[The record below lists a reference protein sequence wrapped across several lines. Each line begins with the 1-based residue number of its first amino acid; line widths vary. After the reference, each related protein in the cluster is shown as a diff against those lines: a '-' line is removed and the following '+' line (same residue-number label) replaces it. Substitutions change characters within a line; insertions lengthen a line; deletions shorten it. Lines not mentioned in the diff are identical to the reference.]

1 MKKLIFC
8 FFIITF
14 TDLFSQIT
22 EKEKELRNIGFDT
35 TNMGWKTGG
44 MFNLT
49 FSQLSLT
56 NWATGGENSYSGNI
70 LLNLFAKY
78 NKKYLSLENYFDF
91 GYGLMK
97 QSSSKYRKTDDKIDF
112 SSKLGYMLQ
121 KKSFFTVLLN
131 FKTQTMPGYNY
142 PNDTVKISDFL
153 SPAYLVFASGFDYK
167 TDVFS
172 LFIAPITSKIT
183 IVNSPYLAN
192 LGSFGVDAAQ
202 YDNNGTLIKKGKHS
216 RVEYGGYI
224 KSMFTFKHKEFITM
238 SSKIELFSNYFKNP
252 ENIDIYWEN
261 LINIK
266 LSKYLAFSL
275 NTIMIYDDDI
285 DITIKDK
292 SGAITG
298 KGPRLQFKEVVGIG
312 FSYKF

>member
-8 FFIITF
+8 FFILTS

-35 TNMGWKTGG
+35 TNIGWKTGG

-56 NWATGGENSYSGNI
+56 NWAAGGENSYSGII

-78 NKKYLSLENYFDF
+78 NKKHLSLENYFDF

-142 PNDTVKISDFL
+142 PNDSVKISDFL
-153 SPAYLVFASGFDYK
+153 SPAYLVLASGFDYK

-172 LFIAPITSKIT
+172 LFMSPITSKVT
-183 IVNSPYLAN
+183 IVNSLYLAN

-216 RVEYGGYI
+216 RFEYGGYF
-224 KSMFTFKHKEFITM
+224 KSMFTFKHKESITI

-266 LSKYLAFSL
+266 LNKYLAFSL

-292 SGAITG
+292 SGAIIG